1 MATLESVERLRA
13 HTNVSYDEA
22 REALDAC
29 GGDLLDAII
38 YLERQGKV
46 QPPKNDGVYTTEK
59 QPKRTKPPAP
69 KKDKEAQGESFSK
82 LIQRFLLW
90 LGDLIQKGNRNLFV
104 VYCEGKEWIS
114 MPVTIFVILMIF
126 GFSVLLPA
134 MLIALF
140 FDCSYRFKGVETES
154 IGVNKIM
161 DSVEKAACDIKDSV
175 YTHIKKEDSDS
186 DDDDDDWD

>member
-46 QPPKNDGVYTTEK
+46 SPPQNDGVYTTEK
-59 QPKRTKPPAP
+59 QPPRP
-69 KKDKEAQGESFSK
+69 KSHTAQKENETREESFSN
-82 LIQRFLLW
+82 LIKRFLNW
-90 LGDLIQKGNRNLFV
+90 FGQLIQKGNRNLFAI
-104 VYCEGKEWIS
+104 YHEREEWVS

-126 GFSVLLPA
+126 GFSVLIPV
-134 MLIALF
+134 MIIGLF
-140 FDCSYRFKGVETES
+140 FDCSYRFKGRETEG
-154 IGVNKIM
+154 IGVNKVM
-161 DSVEKAACDIKDSV
+161 DDVEKAACDIKRNV
-175 YTHIKKEDSDS
+175 QNHIKKEDSKSDS
-186 DDDDDDWD
+186 DDDCDW